1 MKRLAVAFVLLLAAI
16 RWSILAAIL
25 FTDPETSDTVAHLMF
40 GPARLH
46 NDDPHLFLPA
56 IGLREF
62 HLLRFVAGELFWAG
76 VAAAAAF
83 VLASIVRQA
92 RRGSPCT

>member
-1 MKRLAVAFVLLLAAI
+1 MKRFTVAFVLLQAAT

-25 FTDPETSDTVAHLMF
+25 FTEPETSDTVAHLLF

-46 NDDPHLFLPA
+46 NEDPHLFLPA

-76 VAAAAAF
+76 AAAAAAL
-83 VLASIVRQA
+83 VLATIVRHA
-92 RRGSPCT
+92 RGNRN